1 MIYLTAAY
9 ANADHT
15 QVTGTDAD
23 GNSETVKWDY
33 TLFRQ
38 DADGPLGFEAAGG
51 DISEYVEPVVEP
63 QGYKLYKSTLI
74 RRLTENEAIVLTAL
88 LAGSPVKSQML
99 WNASE
104 WLSSVDP
111 LFVDL
116 TTAIASVLGQKR
128 AGEILAEE
136 P

>member
-15 QVTGTDAD
+15 LVTGTDAD
-23 GNSETVKWDY
+23 GNSETVQWDY

-38 DADGPLGFEAAGG
+38 PEDGPLGFQAADGV
-51 DISEYVEPVVEP
+51 ISGYVEPVVEP
-63 QGYKLYKSTLI
+63 QGYRLYKSTLI
-74 RRLTENEAIVLTAL
+74 RRLTENEAVVLTAL

-99 WNASE
+99 WNASDF
-104 WLSSVDP
+104 LMSVDP

-116 TTAIASVLGQKR
+116 TSAIASVLGQKR